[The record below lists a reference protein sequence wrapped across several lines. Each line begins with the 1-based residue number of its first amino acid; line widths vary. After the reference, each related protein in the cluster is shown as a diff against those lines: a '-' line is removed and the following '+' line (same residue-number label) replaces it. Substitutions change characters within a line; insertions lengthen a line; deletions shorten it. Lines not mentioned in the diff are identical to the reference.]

1 MNGLSVSRPDVALPY
16 DPQRRRWRRAVGGAL
31 LLLAVANVMSNKVLP
46 SWAYAPWNVAVA
58 SLLLWV
64 GWRTV
69 GPAEIGWQQWRR
81 GAAWG
86 AVLFVLTAIV
96 MGTAVLMPVFNDL
109 FQDRRVHD
117 GVGTLVYQALVRIPL
132 GTVLLEEVAFRSVL
146 PGLFAVRWGVLRGSI
161 LASFLFGL
169 WHVLPALT
177 LNRVNPVAGDVFG
190 SGDAAVAAAV
200 VFAVV
205 GTFFA
210 GLWWCWI
217 RYRSRSILA
226 TMIAHVSTNSLGYVI
241 AWFVATRA

>member
-1 MNGLSVSRPDVALPY
+1 M
-16 DPQRRRWRRAVGGAL
+16 L
-31 LLLAVANVMSNKVLP
+31 LVVANVMSNRVLP
-46 SWAYAPWNVAVA
+46 GWAYVPWNASVAVT
-58 SLLLWV
+58 LLWV

-69 GPAEIGWQQWRR
+69 GPADIGWQQWRR

-86 AVLFVLTAIV
+86 AVLFVLTAGV
-96 MGTAVLMPVFNDL
+96 MGVAVLMPVFNDL
-109 FQDRRVHD
+109 FHDRRVHD
-117 GVGTLVYQALVRIPL
+117 GVGTLIFQTVVRIPF

-146 PGLFAVRWGVLRGSI
+146 PGLFGARWGVVRGSI
-161 LASFLFGL
+161 AASLVFGL

-190 SGDAAVAAAV
+190 TGNAAVAAAV

-205 GTFFA
+205 GTFVA

-226 TMIAHVSTNSLGYVI
+226 TMIAHVSTNSLGYLI
-241 AWFVATRA
+241 AWIVAARA